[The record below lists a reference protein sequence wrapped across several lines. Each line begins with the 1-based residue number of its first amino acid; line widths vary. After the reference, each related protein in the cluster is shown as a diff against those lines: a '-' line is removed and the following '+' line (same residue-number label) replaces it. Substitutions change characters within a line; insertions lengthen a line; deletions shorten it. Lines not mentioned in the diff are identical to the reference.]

1 MWLVAGLGNPG
12 PQFTETRHNIGWMM
26 VATLRE
32 AWAAS
37 RPQHRQCAL
46 VSTVRVFEQDILLTQ
61 PLLYMNCSGLPI
73 RQLVQELDIKLEN
86 ILIICDD
93 INLPFGQLRLRA
105 KGSDGGHKGLRS
117 ITEEL
122 GTEDFAR
129 LRMGIGAP
137 PEGMDAAEWVLA
149 AFDESQWD
157 GVAGMLRSGI
167 AVVEACLDRGLEAG
181 QELVNGSRSQSQ
193 NEGG

>member
-32 AWAAS
+32 AWSAS
-37 RPQHRQCAL
+37 RPRHHCGSL
-46 VSTVRVFEQDILLTQ
+46 SSTARVFEQDILLTQ

-137 PEGMDAAEWVLA
+137 PPDMDAAEWVLA